1 MSMKRGGRRMAL
13 EVMAGVAA
21 WPQVA
26 SALFDDKIGW
36 GDSDK
41 VGVQWD
47 GGFANPLASQPD
59 EFSTEVVNGKGNP
72 VVISFTKPKKWKLST
87 NAGITV
93 QDYITAES
101 AFVLVA
107 PAQGHSVSDLPP
119 EYVLDK
125 VLTQGK
131 ASNAE
136 KDLPPIME
144 AGPQDDGS
152 SDPFTK
158 KEMEKKE
165 TLQKQKNREKR
176 NHEEIHGK
184 THLQLSEN
192 PSKQEQK
199 LQTKAQLK
207 LAQKSTGSLG
217 KFDKKLKGELK
228 SAPNRKFDPE
238 TLQNEKKRNLELLSK
253 IVSVEGATL
262 DHEKAKAGSQKK
274 DKGKKPKRNAKAKR

>member
-1 MSMKRGGRRMAL
+1 MAL

-125 VLTQGK
+125 VFDSRGRYGTYGK
-131 ASNAE
+131 VDSVKVTTSKVEQEGLFSYKYIDFKFTSLGPGGREIERNGCLKATIVDDDVIMFVSSSTSNRW
-136 KDLPPIME
+136 K
-144 AGPQDDGS
+144 S
-152 SDPFTK
+152 V
-158 KEMEKKE
+158 
-165 TLQKQKNREKR
+165 
-176 NHEEIHGK
+176 
-184 THLQLSEN
+184 
-192 PSKQEQK
+192 
-199 LQTKAQLK
+199 
-207 LAQKSTGSLG
+207 KSTIASSVVSFQAFPAPKTKIKGAIESGIGNKNAMGVDGYDLLR
-217 KFDKKLKGELK
+217 FD
-228 SAPNRKFDPE
+228 SPVW
-238 TLQNEKKRNLELLSK
+238 SK
-253 IVSVEGATL
+253 
-262 DHEKAKAGSQKK
+262 
-274 DKGKKPKRNAKAKR
+274 